1 MSARINSWREC
12 PMCLVNIAARSL
24 RDGASYKPGGLC
36 ASFDVNLKGLHH
48 ANGLVSG
55 LGSKLVLTLRIW
67 HGDCIPLRNT
77 SGLPNDRQPPTTNGM
92 VEQTTKGTEAMLI
105 LTRKRDDSIKIGENI
120 VIRVMRTAR
129 GSVKIGI
136 EAPASVRIVR
146 GELNEFGEIAG
157 AAESAG
163 QSDDDMHDEER
174 HDELAM
180 HSAYNLDVAMQH

>member
-1 MSARINSWREC
+1 
-12 PMCLVNIAARSL
+12 MCLVNIAARRL
-24 RDGASYKPGGLC
+24 RDGVSYKPRGHC

-55 LGSKLVLTLRIW
+55 LGSKLVLTLPIW
-67 HGDCIPLRNT
+67 HGDCISLRNT
-77 SGLPNDRQPPTTNGM
+77 SGLSNDRQPPTTNGM

-163 QSDDDMHDEER
+163 QSDDMHDENL

-180 HSAYNLDVAMQH
+180 HSAYNLEVAMQH